1 MKLEGKQRHKARHAR
16 RRLEHRYRIM
26 PTETHRHCGIIFS
39 RDAKRRLVRTYRLTP
54 TEAGRH
60 LALILNLR
68 RQHQR
73 GNEVKRT
80 WEGGGATRRG
90 MRRISQTV
98 RGRVRSRMMHDERN
112 ASRPCGSSSKAPY
125 AHPARIAA
133 STASVLATVEVRLVF
148 DVEILWRS
156 HRGPCRGRHSGEGPI
171 HPCCGPHTFE
181 TLQKHSDCDGPRW

>member
-1 MKLEGKQRHKARHAR
+1 
-16 RRLEHRYRIM
+16 M

-80 WEGGGATRRG
+80 WEGVGGDAER
-90 MRRISQTV
+90 
-98 RGRVRSRMMHDERN
+98 DEEDK
-112 ASRPCGSSSKAPY
+112 PDC
-125 AHPARIAA
+125 
-133 STASVLATVEVRLVF
+133 
-148 DVEILWRS
+148 
-156 HRGPCRGRHSGEGPI
+156 SGESEKQGDA
-171 HPCCGPHTFE
+171 G
-181 TLQKHSDCDGPRW
+181 